1 MSVGVTEGFGVP
13 VGSGVP
19 GSFGVAV
26 GITSPVRTGVPV
38 RLGTGVPTRTGVTEG
53 TGVAVG
59 LREGRS
65 AGVAVLVG
73 AGVAVLVGSGV
84 AVLVGAGVSV
94 LVGAGVSV
102 LVGAG
107 VAVLVGAGVA
117 VLVGTGI
124 SVTGSSPVGKA
135 VADGVSV
142 ATGLCVGSISFVGFP
157 ATGLLTQPAGTIIPS
172 KSSITNAAAF
182 LFLFSLFP
190 GKTLPPFFHSAH
202 PYSQKR
208 LQFTV
213 KTVYADILT
222 HLPPKCKKN
231 YPKGNKFLTHFFLLV
246 LQDKILPQYLPG
258 CQTIQVSLPRY
269 PQNSSSSRCM
279 HPDTP
284 KDPLPLT
291 GYIPGNG
298 R

>member
-1 MSVGVTEGFGVP
+1 M
-13 VGSGVP
+13 
-19 GSFGVAV
+19 
-26 GITSPVRTGVPV
+26 
-38 RLGTGVPTRTGVTEG
+38 
-53 TGVAVG
+53 
-59 LREGRS
+59 
-65 AGVAVLVG
+65 LVG

-84 AVLVGAGVSV
+84 AVLVGAGVSVLVGAGVSV

-124 SVTGSSPVGKA
+124 SVTGSSPVGKT

-208 LQFTV
+208 LQFAV

-231 YPKGNKFLTHFFLLV
+231 PKGNKFLTHFFLLV

-258 CQTIQVSLPRY
+258 CQTSQVSLPRY
-269 PQNSSSSRCM
+269 PQNSSSSRCT

-284 KDPLPLT
+284 KGPLLLT
-291 GYIPGNG
+291 GYIPWNG